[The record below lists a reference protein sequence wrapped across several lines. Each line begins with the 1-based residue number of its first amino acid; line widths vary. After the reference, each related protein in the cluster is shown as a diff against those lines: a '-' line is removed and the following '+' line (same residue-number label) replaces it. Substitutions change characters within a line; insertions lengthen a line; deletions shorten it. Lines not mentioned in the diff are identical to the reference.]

1 MNKNIAAMVFLA
13 VCIVLA
19 LLLLSGTISP
29 LVSGAVFAVALVVL
43 GFLSGG
49 FRHQRGG

>member
-1 MNKNIAAMVFLA
+1 MDRSIAAVVFLA

-29 LVSGAVFAVALVVL
+29 IISGVVFAVALVILGVL
-43 GFLSGG
+43 SRG
-49 FRHQRGG
+49 FRYRKGG